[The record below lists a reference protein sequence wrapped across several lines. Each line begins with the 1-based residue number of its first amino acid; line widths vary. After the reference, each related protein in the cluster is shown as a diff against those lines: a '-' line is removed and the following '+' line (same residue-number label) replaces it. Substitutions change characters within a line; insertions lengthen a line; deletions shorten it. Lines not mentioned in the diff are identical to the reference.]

1 MVRVK
6 PFAAIRPPK
15 DIVTEVAAPPYDVL
29 NSEEAKE
36 MAGEKSLLHIT
47 KPEIDFNPILEDHDP
62 KVYDEAVKNF
72 KEWQAKGWLRRDPK
86 ECYYVYAQTMEGRT
100 QYGLVLCAHTD
111 DYASGKIKKHELT
124 RKDKEDDRMVHVRIQ
139 NANIEPVFFAYKDNH
154 VLNEIVAQTVK
165 KAPEYDFID
174 ENKFGHKFWVI
185 DDDKTI
191 DQITRLFQNDV
202 DAFYVADGHHRT
214 AAAARV
220 GAEKRAQNPNHTGD
234 EEYNFFM
241 AVCFPESQL
250 KILDYN
256 RVVKDLNGLS
266 KEQFIAAL
274 EENFTV
280 REMGKEIYHPD
291 HLHNFSM
298 YLDGK
303 WYSLEALPGRYDD
316 KDPIGVLDV
325 TILSNLV
332 LDKVLGIKDL
342 RTDKR
347 IDFVGGIRGLGELSR
362 RVDNGEMKV
371 AFALYPVSMQQLIDI
386 ADTGTRRSSRPFS
399 PWEINDG
406 NLAEVQLGL
415 RQAFNAE
422 GEWLSSQ
429 LQDVARDLAEMYF
442 DAHRHDIAGIIDGS
456 LMAGYDE
463 GELRDSFTKAAYA
476 STAYALL
483 SRCGYDPAAY
493 FDEADFAF
501 LLSLIHI

>member
-29 NSEEAKE
+29 NSAEAKE

-47 KPEIDFNPILEDHDP
+47 KPEIDFDPMLEDHDP
-62 KVYDEAVKNF
+62 KVYDKAVENF
-72 KEWQAKGWLRRDPK
+72 KAWQAKGWLRRDAK

-111 DYASGKIKKHELT
+111 DYATGKIKKHELT

-139 NANIEPVFFAYKDNH
+139 NANIEPVFFAYKDNDI
-154 VLNEIVAQTVK
+154 LNKIVAQTVTRE
-165 KAPEYDFID
+165 PEYDFTD
-174 ENKFGHKFWVI
+174 ENNFGHKFWVI

-191 DQITRLFQNDV
+191 DQITRLFCGDV
-202 DAFYVADGHHRT
+202 EAFYVADGHHRT

-220 GAEKRAQNPNHTGD
+220 GAEKREQNPHHTGD

-266 KEQFIAAL
+266 SEEFLNALGKDFI
-274 EENFTV
+274 V
-280 REMGKEIYHPD
+280 KEMGTGIYHPD

-303 WYSLEALPGRYDD
+303 WYSLEALEGRFDD
-316 KDPIGVLDV
+316 TDPIGVLDV

-332 LDKVLGIKDL
+332 LDRILGIKDL

-362 RVDNGEMKV
+362 RVDSGEMKV
-371 AFALYPVSMQQLIDI
+371 AFALFPVSMKQLIDI
-386 ADTGTRRSSRPFS
+386 ADTGNIMPPKTTWFEPKLRS
-399 PWEINDG
+399 
-406 NLAEVQLGL
+406 GL
-415 RQAFNAE
+415 FI
-422 GEWLSSQ
+422 
-429 LQDVARDLAEMYF
+429 
-442 DAHRHDIAGIIDGS
+442 HS
-456 LMAGYDE
+456 LD
-463 GELRDSFTKAAYA
+463 
-476 STAYALL
+476 
-483 SRCGYDPAAY
+483 
-493 FDEADFAF
+493 
-501 LLSLIHI
+501 